1 MSFWLDLV
9 GLGVVG
15 LIGGGALMYVFRLT
29 SRRADALRRAGDHK
43 SADTIDQMRF
53 GNPAALP
60 MHDRA
65 FDRPR

>member
-1 MSFWLDLV
+1 MNFWLMLVALGVAGLV
-9 GLGVVG
+9 GC
-15 LIGGGALMYVFRLT
+15 GALMYILRLA
-29 SRRADALRRAGDHK
+29 SRRTDALRRAGDHK
-43 SADTIDQMRF
+43 SADAIDQMRF